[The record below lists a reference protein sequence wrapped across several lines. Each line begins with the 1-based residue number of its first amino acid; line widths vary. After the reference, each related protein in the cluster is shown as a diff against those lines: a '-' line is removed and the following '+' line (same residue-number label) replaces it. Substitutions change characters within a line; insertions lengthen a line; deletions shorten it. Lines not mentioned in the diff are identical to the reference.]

1 MSGLSKAAA
10 MAGPVFLSGDP
21 AADRRAEFAES
32 LAASGDLDGAR
43 EVMAGALELAPNWVA
58 GWYRLGEWQ
67 EKAGRTD
74 EADAA
79 WARCVAIDPA
89 DPLGA
94 GPKRDLLRPEPLAE
108 SLPPAFVELLFD
120 QYAPRFEQSLVRT
133 LGYRGPQLIM
143 DALRAAGFT
152 RAGHALD
159 LGCGTGLM
167 GEYLRPVCDRLDGND
182 LSARM
187 LAEARRK
194 GVYDRLEKADI
205 ARLDIGAERYD
216 LIVAADVFTYVGA
229 LEDIIAWCAGSLAD
243 AGWLAFTL
251 ERGEDGVTLRDSRRF
266 AHAPDYVRDLLAAA
280 GFAGVSVREG
290 VMRRDRNSD
299 IASLCVIASRQ
310 PHGRLREGDGE
321 ARETA

>member
-32 LAASGDLDGAR
+32 LAASGDLDGAC
-43 EVMAGALELAPNWVA
+43 EVMTSALDLAPKWVA

-67 EKAGRTD
+67 EQAGR
-74 EADAA
+74 ADAAEAA
-79 WARCVAIDPA
+79 WARCVEIEPA

-94 GPKRDLLRPEPLAE
+94 GPKRDLLRPAPLAE

-120 QYAPRFEQSLVRT
+120 QYAPRFEQSLVGK
-133 LGYRGPQLIM
+133 LGYRGPELIM
-143 DALRAAGFT
+143 DALHAAGFT

-167 GEYLRPVCDRLDGND
+167 GQHLRPVCGRLDGND

-194 GVYDRLEKADI
+194 GVYDRLDKADI
-205 ARLDIGAERYD
+205 ARLEVGAERYD

-229 LEDIIAWCAGSLAD
+229 LEEIIAWCAASLSD
-243 AGWLAFTL
+243 TGWLAFTV
-251 ERGEDGVTLRDSRRF
+251 EKGETGVTLRDSRRF
-266 AHAPDYVRDLLAAA
+266 AHAPDYLRDLLAAA
-280 GFAGVSVREG
+280 GFAGVSLTEG
-290 VMRRDRNSD
+290 VMRRDRGTD
-299 IASLCVIASRQ
+299 INSLCVIASRQ
-310 PHGRLREGDGE
+310 PQGRLREGDGE